1 MKNSLSKTGLSLSQ
15 AQSISNLCNQ
25 TARDIQN
32 QIDSINNVSKSLTI
46 GDKTY
51 TETVGNPIPVN
62 IVELLVDKSELH
74 ATQAFLMENIKAK
87 KEMIDSIKS
96 EYPDFNLDEPKR
108 GELKTSI
115 HIPSVGEEF
124 GLSQLTVSEY
134 NEMLEVEAYASHIG
148 QFIHKNG
155 VLDKLRTELPKIKTL
170 EWIEIEDKKKTPMNV
185 IVHHTPEQL
194 LNIHNELAAKH
205 RQYEQKVN
213 YYKAKIKDLTTMENA
228 RIARLNAE
236 SIAESNA
243 HNSIVNNEYYKTYE
257 EFERKIELLTQE
269 FEAKR
274 QDRIKEASELRIN
287 VDSRFQKVID
297 RFLVQ
302 LN

>member
-1 MKNSLSKTGLSLSQ
+1 MKHSLSKNGLSLSQ

-32 QIDSINNVSKSLTI
+32 QLDSINNVSKSLVI
-46 GDKTY
+46 GEKAY
-51 TETVGNPIPVN
+51 VETVGNPMPDN
-62 IVELLVDKSELH
+62 IVDLLIEKSELH
-74 ATQAFLMENIKAK
+74 ATQAFLMENIRAK
-87 KEMIDSIKS
+87 KDMLDSIKS
-96 EYPDFNLDEPKR
+96 EYPDFNLEEPKR
-108 GELKTSI
+108 GDLKTSI
-115 HIPSVGEEF
+115 HIQSVDEEF
-124 GLSQLTVSEY
+124 GLSQLTTSEY
-134 NEMLEVEAYASHIG
+134 NELLEVEAYASHIG

-155 VLDKLRTELPKIKTL
+155 VLDKLRNELPKIKTL
-170 EWIEIEDKKKTPMNV
+170 EWIEIEDKKKTPMDV
-185 IVHHTPEQL
+185 VVHHTPDQL

-236 SIAESNA
+236 SIAETNA
-243 HNSIVNNEYYKTYE
+243 HNAIVNNEYHKVYE
-257 EFERKIELLTQE
+257 EFERNIELLTQE

-274 QDRIKEASELRIN
+274 QDRIKEVSELRIN

-297 RFLVQ
+297 RFLSQ

>member
-1 MKNSLSKTGLSLSQ
+1 MKHSLSKNGLSLSQ

-32 QIDSINNVSKSLTI
+32 QLDSINNVSKSLVI
-46 GDKTY
+46 GEKTY
-51 TETVGNPIPVN
+51 VETVGNPMPDN
-62 IVELLVDKSELH
+62 IVDLLIEKSELH
-74 ATQAFLMENIKAK
+74 ATQAFLMENIRAK
-87 KEMIDSIKS
+87 KDMLDSIKS
-96 EYPDFNLDEPKR
+96 EYPDFNLEEPKR
-108 GELKTSI
+108 GDLKTSI
-115 HIPSVGEEF
+115 HIQSVDEEF
-124 GLSQLTVSEY
+124 GLSQLTTSEY
-134 NEMLEVEAYASHIG
+134 NELLEVEAYASHIG

-155 VLDKLRTELPKIKTL
+155 VLDKLRNELPKIKTL
-170 EWIEIEDKKKTPMNV
+170 EWIEIEDKKKTPMDV
-185 IVHHTPEQL
+185 VVHHTPDQL

-236 SIAESNA
+236 SIAETNTHNA
-243 HNSIVNNEYYKTYE
+243 IVNNEYHKAYE
-257 EFERKIELLTQE
+257 EFERNIELLTQE

-274 QDRIKEASELRIN
+274 QDRIKEVSELRID

-297 RFLVQ
+297 RFLSQ

>member
-1 MKNSLSKTGLSLSQ
+1 MKHSLSKTGLSLSQ

-51 TETVGNPIPVN
+51 TETVGN
-62 IVELLVDKSELH
+62 
-74 ATQAFLMENIKAK
+74 
-87 KEMIDSIKS
+87 SIKS

-185 IVHHTPEQL
+185 VVHHTPEQL

-228 RIARLNAE
+228 RIARLNTE

-274 QDRIKEASELRIN
+274 QDSIVTE
-287 VDSRFQKVID
+287 F
-297 RFLVQ
+297 
-302 LN
+302 